1 MNASVAIQV
10 LPDVHDDEELIRKG
24 VDLSYV
30 IEAYNL
36 MGCPG
41 DEFFKPMFEKLV
53 GRSYVREMI
62 KEGRSAE
69 EIKKTWAEEV
79 EQFKILRR
87 KYLRYAE

>member
-1 MNASVAIQV
+1 MVATEV
-10 LPDVHDDEELIRKG
+10 LPKPIQKLDDEELIRKG